1 VEVRGKWL
9 PKRQQEIRKS
19 MYAPH
24 TARDIQQMLAAIGI
38 GSLDELLR
46 VPDDV
51 ALKAKLEVV
60 PALPEYQIQRRFE
73 HFAEKNAG
81 FEYRSFLGA
90 GSYRH
95 YAPPAIAALAMR
107 GEFLTAYT
115 PYQAE
120 VSQGYLQAIYEWQ
133 TYICLLT
140 GMDIANASVYDGAT
154 ALAEAAIMAL
164 GTTGRQKILASRA
177 IHPNY
182 RAVLRT
188 YCDGLDV
195 TVDEIPFDEN
205 GTTDLAALARAVESK
220 EYAAVALQSPNFFGN
235 ADTLTQTAL
244 EAVKRNGTIPI
255 AVVAE
260 ALSLAAFAP
269 PSSWGAQIVA
279 GEAQSFG
286 VAMAYGGPYAGFI
299 ASTQEHLRRI
309 PGRLAGKTLDNA
321 GRTAYVLTLQAREQ
335 HIRRERATSN
345 ICTNQAHC
353 ALIAT
358 IYLALMG
365 KTGLRDAAALNLA
378 RSRELASAVAN
389 VDGVKIK
396 FAAPF
401 FNEFVVDV
409 GAPAAGVLTSLQEL
423 GILGGVD
430 LGRWYPELESCILTT
445 ATELTTSADITAF
458 AAALDG
464 AINVHA
470 HI

>member
-1 VEVRGKWL
+1 
-9 PKRQQEIRKS
+9 

-24 TARDIQQMLAAIGI
+24 TERDIRAMLETIGV
-38 GSLDELLR
+38 GSLDDLLR
-46 VPDDV
+46 VPKDI
-51 ALKAKLEVV
+51 ALTDKLDVV
-60 PALPEYQIQRRFE
+60 PELPEYQIQRRFDR
-73 HFAEKNAG
+73 FAERNDG
-81 FEYRSFLGA
+81 VNYRTFLGA

-140 GMDIANASVYDGAT
+140 GMEIANASVYDGAT

-164 GTTGRQKILASRA
+164 GATGRKKVLVSRA

-195 TVDEIPFDEN
+195 TLDEIAFDEH
-205 GTTDLAALARAVESK
+205 GTTNLAALADAVAGK
-220 EYAAVALQSPNFFGN
+220 EYAAVALQSPNFFG
-235 ADTLTQTAL
+235 AVDTLDDGARQAL
-244 EAVKRNGTIPI
+244 QSSGTVPI

-260 ALSLAAFAP
+260 ALSLGALATPA
-269 PSSWGAQIVA
+269 SWGAQIVA

-286 VAMAYGGPYAGFI
+286 VAQAYGGPYAGFI
-299 ASTQEHLRRI
+299 ASTQEHIRRI
-309 PGRLAGKTLDNA
+309 PGRLAGKTVDNSD
-321 GRTAYVLTLQAREQ
+321 RTAYVLTLQAREQ

-358 IYLALMG
+358 IYLALLG
-365 KTGLRDAAALNLA
+365 ETGVRDVAALNLQ

-389 VDGVKIK
+389 VDGVTMK
-396 FAAPF
+396 FDAPF
-401 FNEFVVDV
+401 FNEFVAASAVRRTTCCTGSSV
-409 GAPAAGVLTSLQEL
+409 SASLAASISAAGIPS
-423 GILGGVD
+423 
-430 LGRWYPELESCILTT
+430 STT
-445 ATELTTSADITAF
+445 AS
-458 AAALDG
+458 
-464 AINVHA
+464 
-470 HI
+470 

>member
-1 VEVRGKWL
+1 
-9 PKRQQEIRKS
+9 

-24 TARDIQQMLAAIGI
+24 TERDVEQMLETIGAA
-38 GSLDELLR
+38 SLDELLR

-51 ALKAKLEVV
+51 ALKAKLDVV

-73 HFAEKNAG
+73 QLARKNEG
-81 FEYRSFLGA
+81 IDYRSFLGGGA
-90 GSYRH
+90 YRH

-133 TYICLLT
+133 TYISLLT
-140 GMDIANASVYDGAT
+140 GMDLSNASVYDGAT
-154 ALAEAAIMAL
+154 ALAEAAIMAF
-164 GTTGRQKILASRA
+164 GATGRHKILVSRA
-177 IHPNY
+177 VHPNY
-182 RAVLRT
+182 RGVLRT
-188 YCDGLDV
+188 YCEGLDV
-195 TVDEIPFDEN
+195 AVDEIPLAD
-205 GTTDLAALARAVESK
+205 GITDYDALARALEAE

-235 ADTLTQTAL
+235 VEVPPAPAR
-244 EAVKRNGTIPI
+244 EAIERSGAIPV

-260 ALSLAAFAP
+260 ALSLAALAP

-286 VAMAYGGPYAGFI
+286 VAQAYGGPYAGFI
-299 ASTQEHLRRI
+299 ASTSEHVRRI
-309 PGRLAGKTLDNA
+309 PGRLVGKTLDNA
-321 GRTAYVLTLQAREQ
+321 GRVAYVLTLQAREQ

-365 KTGLRDAAALNLA
+365 ESGLRDAAALNLA

-389 VDGVKIK
+389 IPGARLKHS
-396 FAAPF
+396 APF

-409 GAPAAGVLTSLQEL
+409 GRPAAQVLAALQERK
-423 GILGGVD
+423 ILGGID
-430 LGRWYPELESCILTT
+430 LGRFYPDLSECVLMT
-445 ATELTTSADITAF
+445 ATELTTTGDVAAL
-458 AAALDG
+458 AAALEEVLR
-464 AINVHA
+464 APA
-470 HI
+470 RR

>member
-1 VEVRGKWL
+1 
-9 PKRQQEIRKS
+9 
-19 MYAPH
+19 
-24 TARDIQQMLAAIGI
+24 MLGAIGA
-38 GSLDELLR
+38 GSLDDLLA
-46 VPDDV
+46 VPEAI
-51 ALKAKLEVV
+51 ALKASLDVV
-60 PALPEYQIQRRFE
+60 PALPEYQIGRRFE
-73 HFAEKNAG
+73 HFAKKNPG
-81 FEYRSFLGA
+81 VDYDSFLGA

-154 ALAEAAIMAL
+154 ALAEGAIMAL
-164 GTTGRQKILASRA
+164 NANGRKKLLVSRA

-182 RAVLRT
+182 RAVLKT

-195 TVDEIPFDEN
+195 QIDEIPPSGD
-205 GTTDLAALARAVESK
+205 GTTDLEVLTREVASN
-220 EYAAVALQSPNFFGN
+220 EYAAVVLQSPNFFGN
-235 ADTLTQTAL
+235 VDAL
-244 EAVKRNGTIPI
+244 SQAARDAVAASETVPI

-260 ALSLAAFAP
+260 AISLGALATPA
-269 PSSWGAQIVA
+269 SWGAQIVV

-299 ASTQEHLRRI
+299 ASTKEHMRRI
-309 PGRLAGKTLDNA
+309 PGRLVGKSVDGQ

-365 KTGLRDAAALNLA
+365 KTGLRDVAALNLE
-378 RSRELASAVAN
+378 RSRELCSAVARI
-389 VDGVKIK
+389 DGVDVK
-396 FAAPF
+396 FSAPF

-409 GAPAAGVLTSLQEL
+409 HQSARDLLAKLQERK
-423 GILGGVD
+423 ILGGVD
-430 LGRWYPELESCILTT
+430 LGRWYPELSSCILMT
-445 ATELTTSADITAF
+445 ATELTTTGEINRLATA
-458 AAALDG
+458 LG
-464 AINVHA
+464 EIVRVHA
-470 HI
+470 RV

>member
-1 VEVRGKWL
+1 
-9 PKRQQEIRKS
+9 

-24 TARDIQQMLAAIGI
+24 TQTDIEQMLQTIGVESI
-38 GSLDELLR
+38 DELLR
-46 VPDDV
+46 VPDAI
-51 ALKAKLEVV
+51 ALKDKLDVV
-60 PALPEYQIQRRFE
+60 PALPEHLIQARFDQ
-73 HFAEKNAG
+73 FAEKNAG
-81 FEYRSFLGA
+81 INYRSFLGA

-95 YAPPAIAALAMR
+95 YIPPAIAALAMR

-140 GMDIANASVYDGAT
+140 GMELANASVYDGAT

-164 GTTGRQKILASRA
+164 GATGRHKVLVSRA
-177 IHPNY
+177 VHPNY

-195 TVDEIPFDEN
+195 TVDELGFTGEGITN
-205 GTTDLAALARAVESK
+205 SAALAKKLADRQ
-220 EYAAVALQSPNFFGN
+220 YAAVAFQSPNFLGN
-235 ADTLTQTAL
+235 VDAPSAQAIAAIDET
-244 EAVKRNGTIPI
+244 GTVPI
-255 AVVAE
+255 GVVAE
-260 ALSLAAFAP
+260 ALSLAALAP
-269 PSSWGAQIVA
+269 PASWGAQIVA

-286 VAMAYGGPYAGFI
+286 VPVAYGGPYAGFI
-299 ASTQEHLRRI
+299 AATQEHMRRI
-309 PGRLAGKTLDNA
+309 PGRLVGKTVDNA

-365 KTGLRDAAALNLA
+365 KTGLRDAGALNLA

-389 VDGVKIK
+389 VPGVALKYS
-396 FAAPF
+396 APF

-409 GAPAAGVLTSLQEL
+409 GRPAGEVLAALRECNV
-423 GILGGVD
+423 LGGLD
-430 LGRWYPELESCILTT
+430 LGRFYPELRTCILMT
-445 ATELTTSADITAF
+445 ATEMTTSGDIKALALALEEVLNVP
-458 AAALDG
+458 AA
-464 AINVHA
+464 V
-470 HI
+470 

>member
-1 VEVRGKWL
+1 
-9 PKRQQEIRKS
+9 

-24 TARDIQQMLAAIGI
+24 TERDVAQMLDAIGV
-38 GSLDELLR
+38 GSLDDLLR
-46 VPDDV
+46 VPDAI
-51 ALKAKLEVV
+51 ALKTKLEVV
-60 PALPEYQIQRRFE
+60 PALAELSIQRRFDR
-73 HFAEKNAG
+73 FAEKNTG
-81 FEYRSFLGA
+81 VEYRSFLGGGA
-90 GSYRH
+90 YRH

-140 GMDIANASVYDGAT
+140 GMEIANASVYDGAT
-154 ALAEAAIMAL
+154 ALAEGAIMAL
-164 GTTGRQKILASRA
+164 GATGRRKVLVSRA

-195 TVDEIPFDEN
+195 AIDEIPITN
-205 GTTDLAALARAVESK
+205 AGTTDLDWFANAGLEQ
-220 EYAAVALQSPNFFGN
+220 YAAIALQSPNFLGN
-235 ADTLTQTAL
+235 VDTLTPDAL
-244 EAVKRNGTIPI
+244 ARVTHGGIVPI

-260 ALSLAAFAP
+260 ALSLAALAP
-269 PSSWGAQIVA
+269 PAAWGAQIVA

-286 VAMAYGGPYAGFI
+286 VPAAYGGPYAGFI

-309 PGRLAGKTLDNA
+309 PGRLVGKTLDNG

-365 KTGLRDAAALNLA
+365 ATGLRDAAALNLA

-389 VDGVKIK
+389 VDGVRLKYE
-396 FAAPF
+396 APF
-401 FNEFVVDV
+401 FNEFVVDF
-409 GAPAAGVLTSLQEL
+409 GRPAAGVLAALQER
-423 GILGGVD
+423 GILGGID
-430 LGRWYPELESCILTT
+430 LGRFYPELGSCALMT
-445 ATELTTSADITAF
+445 ATELTTTADINAL
-458 AAALDG
+458 AAALQEVLYVRAG
-464 AINVHA
+464 V
-470 HI
+470 

>member
-1 VEVRGKWL
+1 
-9 PKRQQEIRKS
+9 
-19 MYAPH
+19 MYTPH
-24 TARDIQQMLAAIGI
+24 TERDVEQMLEAIGVE
-38 GSLDELLR
+38 SLDDLLR
-46 VPDDV
+46 VPDAI
-51 ALKAKLEVV
+51 ALKEKLDVV
-60 PALPEYQIQRRFE
+60 PGLPEYSIQRRFDR
-73 HFAEKNAG
+73 FGEKNAG
-81 FEYRSFLGA
+81 AGYRSFLGA
-90 GSYRH
+90 GAYHH
-95 YAPPAIAALAMR
+95 YAPPAIASLAMR

-140 GMDIANASVYDGAT
+140 GMDIANASDYDGAT
-154 ALAEAAIMAL
+154 ALAEGAIMAINA
-164 GTTGRQKILASRA
+164 TGRKKVLVSRA

-195 TVDEIPFDEN
+195 AVDEVPVTAQ
-205 GTTDLAALARAVESK
+205 GTTDLEALARAVGGDQ
-220 EYAAVALQSPNFFGN
+220 YAAVALQSPNFFGSV
-235 ADTLTQTAL
+235 DAL
-244 EAVKRNGTIPI
+244 SAPALASVQQSRTVPI

-260 ALSLAAFAP
+260 ALSLAVLATPA
-269 PSSWGAQIVA
+269 SWGAQIVA

-286 VAMAYGGPYAGFI
+286 IPPAYGGPYAGFI
-299 ASTQEHLRRI
+299 AATQEHLRRI
-309 PGRLAGKTLDNA
+309 PGRLAGKTVDTA

-365 KTGLRDAAALNLA
+365 KTGLRAVAGLNLA

-389 VDGVKIK
+389 VAGIDLKYP
-396 FAAPF
+396 APF
-401 FNEFVVDV
+401 FNEFVADV
-409 GAPAAGVLTSLQEL
+409 HQPAAEVLAALAER

-430 LGRWYPELESCILTT
+430 LGRFYPDLRSCILMT
-445 ATELTTSADITAF
+445 ATELTTTADITALT
-458 AAALDG
+458 AALKDV
-464 AINVHA
+464 VHVPA
-470 HI
+470 SV

>member
-1 VEVRGKWL
+1 
-9 PKRQQEIRKS
+9 
-19 MYAPH
+19 MYTPH
-24 TARDIQQMLAAIGI
+24 TERDVKAMLETIGV
-38 GSLDELLR
+38 GSLDDLLR
-46 VPDDV
+46 VPKDI
-51 ALKAKLEVV
+51 ALTAKLEVV
-60 PALPEYQIQRRFE
+60 PELPEYQIQRRFDR
-73 HFAEKNAG
+73 FAERNDG
-81 FEYRSFLGA
+81 VNYRTFLGA

-140 GMDIANASVYDGAT
+140 GMEIANASVYDGAT

-164 GTTGRQKILASRA
+164 GATGRKKILVSRA

-195 TVDEIPFDEN
+195 AVEEIAFDEH
-205 GTTDLAALARAVESK
+205 GTTDLAALADAVGSK
-220 EYAAVALQSPNFFGN
+220 AYAAIALQSPNFFG
-235 ADTLTQTAL
+235 AVDTLDGDAL
-244 EAVKRNGTIPI
+244 QAVRSSGTVPI

-260 ALSLAAFAP
+260 ALSLGALATPA
-269 PSSWGAQIVA
+269 SWGAQIVA

-286 VAMAYGGPYAGFI
+286 VAQAYGGPYAGFI
-299 ASTQEHLRRI
+299 ASTQEHMRRI
-309 PGRLAGKTLDNA
+309 PGRLVGKTVDNRD
-321 GRTAYVLTLQAREQ
+321 RTAYVLTLQAREQ

-358 IYLALMG
+358 IYLALLG
-365 KTGLRDAAALNLA
+365 ETGLRDVAALNLQ

-389 VDGVKIK
+389 VDGATMR
-396 FAAPF
+396 FDAPF
-401 FNEFVVDV
+401 FNEFVADV
-409 GAPAAGVLTSLQEL
+409 GRPASEVLTRLQGL
-423 GILGGVD
+423 GILAGID
-430 LGRWYPELESCILTT
+430 LGRWYPELENCILMT
-445 ATELTTSADITAF
+445 ATELTTTGDIDAL
-458 AAALDG
+458 AAGLESML
-464 AINVHA
+464 NVHA

>member
-1 VEVRGKWL
+1 MRPMPAATSAAITGVSYCNCR
-9 PKRQQEIRKS
+9 KRFHGIDARRAPRAGDRRRCREGLLK

-24 TARDIQQMLAAIGI
+24 TKRDVERMLDAIGI
-38 GSLDELLR
+38 ESLDDLLR
-46 VPDDV
+46 VPNDI
-51 ALKAKLEVV
+51 ALKAKLDVV
-60 PALPEYQIQRRFE
+60 PALPEYQIQRRFD

-81 FEYRSFLGA
+81 VGYRSFLGA
-90 GSYRH
+90 GSYNH

-133 TYICLLT
+133 TYTCLLT
-140 GMDIANASVYDGAT
+140 GMELANASVYDGAT

-164 GTTGRQKILASRA
+164 GASGRHKILVSRA
-177 IHPNY
+177 VHPNY

-188 YCDGLDV
+188 SCAGLDV
-195 TVDEIPFDEN
+195 AVDEIPVTED
-205 GTTDLAALARAVESK
+205 GATDPGALAAAVAGK
-220 EYAAVALQSPNFFGN
+220 EYAGVALQSPNFFGCV
-235 ADTLTQTAL
+235 DTLTKDAQ
-244 EAVKRNGTIPI
+244 EAIAGSGTVPI

-260 ALSLAAFAP
+260 ALSLAALEP
-269 PSSWGAQIVA
+269 PAAWGAQIVA

-286 VAMAYGGPYAGFI
+286 VAQAYGGPYAGFI
-299 ASTQEHLRRI
+299 ASTKEHMRRI
-309 PGRLAGKTLDNA
+309 PGRLAGKTVDNA
-321 GRTAYVLTLQAREQ
+321 DRTAYVLTLQAREQ

-365 KTGLRDAAALNLA
+365 KTGLRAAAALNLG

-389 VDGVKIK
+389 VDGAKLK
-396 FAAPF
+396 YASPF

-409 GAPAAGVLTSLQEL
+409 GASAAGVLASLQALE
-423 GILGGVD
+423 ILGGVD
-430 LGRWYPELESCILTT
+430 LGRFY
-445 ATELTTSADITAF
+445 
-458 AAALDG
+458 
-464 AINVHA
+464 
-470 HI
+470 

>member
-177 IHPNY
+177 VHPNY

-205 GTTDLAALARAVESK
+205 GTTDVAALARAVESK

>member
-1 VEVRGKWL
+1 
-9 PKRQQEIRKS
+9 

-24 TARDIQQMLAAIGI
+24 TKHDIEQMLAAVGA

-46 VPDDV
+46 VPDAV
-51 ALKAKLEVV
+51 ALKAELDVV
-60 PALPEYQIQRRFE
+60 PALPEYQIQRRFDR
-73 HFAEKNAG
+73 FGQKNPGAR
-81 FEYRSFLGA
+81 FRSFLGA
-90 GSYRH
+90 GAYRH

-133 TYICLLT
+133 SYICLLT
-140 GMDIANASVYDGAT
+140 GMEIANASVYDGAT
-154 ALAEAAIMAL
+154 ALAEGAIVAL
-164 GTTGRQKILASRA
+164 GATERQKVLVSRGV
-177 IHPNY
+177 HPNY

-195 TVDEIPFDEN
+195 EVVEAPLAAG
-205 GTTDLAALARAVESK
+205 GTTDMNALRQALRSG
-220 EYAAVALQSPNFFGN
+220 EYAAVAVQSPNFFGN
-235 ADTLTQTAL
+235 VDAL
-244 EAVKRNGTIPI
+244 SPEALAAARQSGTVPI

-260 ALSLAAFAP
+260 ALSLAALATP
-269 PSSWGAQIVA
+269 ASWGAQIVV

-286 VAMAYGGPYAGFI
+286 VAVAYGGPYAGFI
-299 ASTQEHLRRI
+299 ATTKEHMRRI
-309 PGRLAGKTLDNA
+309 PGRLVGKTVDGV

-365 KTGLRDAAALNLA
+365 KTGLRDVASLNLA

-389 VDGVKIK
+389 VPGVTLKH
-396 FAAPF
+396 AAPF
-401 FNEFVVDV
+401 FNEFVADV
-409 GAPAAGVLTSLQEL
+409 GRPAGGVLAALAER

-430 LGRWYPELESCILTT
+430 VGRFYPELATCILMT
-445 ATELTTSADITAF
+445 ATELTTTADIR
-458 AAALDG
+458 ALAD
-464 AINVHA
+464 ALEEALRAPAVV
-470 HI
+470 

>member
-1 VEVRGKWL
+1 
-9 PKRQQEIRKS
+9 

-24 TARDIQQMLAAIGI
+24 TQTDISEMLDAIGV
-38 GSLDELLR
+38 GSLDELLQ
-46 VPDDV
+46 VPEPI
-51 ALKAKLEVV
+51 ALKDKLEIV
-60 PALPEYQIQRRFE
+60 PALPEYLIQRRFAQ
-73 HFAEKNAG
+73 FGAKNQG
-81 FEYRSFLGA
+81 VGYRSFLGA
-90 GSYRH
+90 GAYHH

-140 GMDIANASVYDGAT
+140 GMDLANASVYDGAT

-164 GTTGRQKILASRA
+164 GATERNKVLVSRA
-177 IHPNY
+177 VHPNY
-182 RAVLRT
+182 RGVLKT

-195 TVDEIPFDEN
+195 SVDEIPVTSE
-205 GTTDLAALARAVESK
+205 GVTDYSALAAAVSSG
-220 EYAAVALQSPNFFGN
+220 EYAAVAIQSPNFFGN
-235 ADTLTQTAL
+235 VDTPPAAAQQAI
-244 EAVKRNGTIPI
+244 KQSGTVPV

-260 ALSLAAFAP
+260 ALSLAALEP
-269 PSSWGAQIVA
+269 PAAWGAQIVT

-286 VAMAYGGPYAGFI
+286 VAQAYGGPYAGFI
-299 ASTQEHLRRI
+299 ACAAEHMRRI
-309 PGRLAGKTLDNA
+309 PGRLVGKTVDNA

-365 KTGLRDAAALNLA
+365 KTGLRNAAALNLA
-378 RSRELASAVAN
+378 RSRELASALAN
-389 VDGVKIK
+389 VPGVRLKH
-396 FAAPF
+396 AAPF

-409 GAPAAGVLTSLQEL
+409 GRPAVGVLAALQERK
-423 GILGGVD
+423 ILGGLD
-430 LGRWYPELESCILTT
+430 LGRYYPELENCMLVT
-445 ATELTTSADITAF
+445 ATELTTSGDIGALAVALEEVMHVP
-458 AAALDG
+458 AA
-464 AINVHA
+464 V
-470 HI
+470 

>member
-1 VEVRGKWL
+1 
-9 PKRQQEIRKS
+9 
-19 MYAPH
+19 MYTPH
-24 TARDIQQMLAAIGI
+24 TQRDVESMLATIGVK
-38 GSLDELLR
+38 SLDDLLA
-46 VPDDV
+46 VPKDI
-51 ALKAKLEVV
+51 ALTAALEVV
-60 PALPEYQIQRRFE
+60 PELPEYQIQRRFDR
-73 HFAEKNAG
+73 FAERNDG
-81 FEYRSFLGA
+81 VNYRTFLGA

-140 GMDIANASVYDGAT
+140 GMEIANASVYDGAT

-164 GTTGRQKILASRA
+164 GATGRKKMLVSRA

-195 TVDEIPFDEN
+195 AVDEIAFDEH
-205 GTTDLAALARAVESK
+205 GTTDLNALTQAVAGK
-220 EYAAVALQSPNFFGN
+220 EYAAVALQSPNFFG
-235 ADTLTQTAL
+235 AIDRLDEGARAAL
-244 EAVKRNGTIPI
+244 QSSGTVPI

-260 ALSLAAFAP
+260 ALSLGALATPA
-269 PSSWGAQIVA
+269 SWGAQIVA

-286 VAMAYGGPYAGFI
+286 VAQAYGGPYAGFI
-299 ASTQEHLRRI
+299 ASTQEHMRRI
-309 PGRLAGKTLDNA
+309 PGRLVGKTVDN
-321 GRTAYVLTLQAREQ
+321 RDRVAYVLTLQAREQ

-358 IYLALMG
+358 IYLALLG
-365 KTGLRDAAALNLA
+365 QTGLRDVAALNLQ

-389 VDGVKIK
+389 VDGVTMK
-396 FAAPF
+396 FDAPF
-401 FNEFVVDV
+401 FNEFVADV
-409 GAPAAGVLTSLQEL
+409 GRPARDVLAPLQAL

-430 LGRWYPELESCILTT
+430 LGRWYPELGNCILMN
-445 ATELTTSADITAF
+445 ATELTTTGDINAL
-458 AAALDG
+458 AAALESTVH
-464 AINVHA
+464 VHA

>member
-1 VEVRGKWL
+1 
-9 PKRQQEIRKS
+9 

-24 TARDIQQMLAAIGI
+24 TERDVEQMLQTIGI
-38 GSLDELLR
+38 ASLDELLR
-46 VPDDV
+46 VPAEI
-51 ALKAKLEVV
+51 ALKQKLDVV
-60 PALPEYQIQRRFE
+60 PALPEYLIQRRFA
-73 HFAEKNAG
+73 HLAAQNQG
-81 FEYRSFLGA
+81 VEYRSFLGA

-95 YAPPAIAALAMR
+95 YVPPAIAALAMR

-140 GMDIANASVYDGAT
+140 GMDLADASVYDGAT

-164 GTTGRQKILASRA
+164 GASGRRKVLVSRA

-195 TVDEIPFDEN
+195 EVDEVAFAR
-205 GTTDLAALARAVESK
+205 GGVTDYRLAAEMLATK
-220 EYAAVALQSPNFFGN
+220 EYAAIAIQSPNFLGN
-235 ADTLTQTAL
+235 VEEPSSDLTQA
-244 EAVKRNGTIPI
+244 ASASGTIPI
-255 AVVAE
+255 GVVAE
-260 ALSLAAFAP
+260 ALALAALAP
-269 PSSWGAQIVA
+269 PAAWGAQIVA

-286 VAMAYGGPYAGFI
+286 VAMAYGGPYVGFI
-299 ASTQEHLRRI
+299 AATEEHMRRI
-309 PGRLAGKTLDNA
+309 PGRLVGKTVDNA

-358 IYLALMG
+358 IYLALLG

-389 VDGVKIK
+389 VAGIRLPYD
-396 FAAPF
+396 APF
-401 FNEFVVDV
+401 FNEFVADV
-409 GAPAAGVLTSLQEL
+409 GRPARDVLAGLRANR
-423 GILGGVD
+423 ILGGVD
-430 LGRWYPELESCILTT
+430 LGRFYPELDSCILMT
-445 ATELTTSADITAF
+445 ATELTTTGDI
-458 AAALDG
+458 AALAG
-464 AINVHA
+464 ALKEILRVPA
-470 HI
+470 HV

>member
-1 VEVRGKWL
+1 
-9 PKRQQEIRKS
+9 

-24 TARDIQQMLAAIGI
+24 TQPEIEQMLATIGVK
-38 GSLDELLR
+38 SLDDLLQ
-46 VPDDV
+46 VPPDI
-51 ALKAKLEVV
+51 ALKEQLEVV
-60 PALPEYQIQRRFE
+60 PALPEYLIQRRFDR
-73 HFAEKNAG
+73 FAEKNAG
-81 FEYRSFLGA
+81 AEYRSFLGA

-140 GMDIANASVYDGAT
+140 GMEIANASVYDGAA
-154 ALAEAAIMAL
+154 ALAEAAIMAF
-164 GTTGRQKILASRA
+164 GATGRKKILVSRA
-177 IHPNY
+177 VHPNY

-195 TVDEIPFDEN
+195 AVDEIAFTGA
-205 GTTDLAALARAVESK
+205 GTTDLAAIAQAVAAK

-235 ADTLTQTAL
+235 VDTLDDAAL
-244 EAVKRNGTIPI
+244 AAIESSGTVPI

-260 ALSLAAFAP
+260 ALALAALAP
-269 PSSWGAQIVA
+269 PASWGAQIVA

-286 VAMAYGGPYAGFI
+286 VAQAYGGPYAGFI
-299 ASTQEHLRRI
+299 ASTQAHVRRI
-309 PGRLAGKTLDNA
+309 PGRLAGKSVDSE

-365 KTGLRDAAALNLA
+365 KTGMRDAAALNLA
-378 RSRELASAVAN
+378 RSRELCSALAN
-389 VDGVKIK
+389 VDGITITY
-396 FAAPF
+396 AAPF
-401 FNEFVVDV
+401 FNEFVADV
-409 GAPAAGVLTSLQEL
+409 GRPAGDVLESLQEL

-430 LGRWYPELESCILTT
+430 LGRFYPELRNCILVT
-445 ATELTTSADITAF
+445 ATELTTTADINAL

-464 AINVHA
+464 VLNVHA